1 MPAIQIAR
9 LRAQM
14 VQLMALYPQPTQF
27 LRALHDL
34 LDFYTDHTYRP
45 GQAGKI
51 QPLLPHYKV
60 PLPVIRQIEIELA
73 RLCAQD
79 PQAGLDLA
87 DALWMDTYFEPRV
100 LAVYLLSL
108 APVSPPEPV
117 LQRLSTWAR
126 PEEDQQVL
134 KVLITRGAARLMR
147 EQTDCWSN
155 LVKIW
160 LTNERPVVQS
170 MGLHALLSIVEEE
183 NFQNLPVIFQLIS
196 PSMHRL
202 PANLQSDLLAVLQ
215 ALARRSPAETAYFLR
230 QILTLVSDP
239 LIPRLIR
246 RCLPSFSPETQVGLR
261 AALKSREG

>member
-1 MPAIQIAR
+1 MPTIQIAR

-14 VQLMALYPQPTQF
+14 AQLMALYYQPAQF
-27 LRALHDL
+27 LRSLHDL
-34 LDFYTDHTYRP
+34 LDFYTDYTYRP

-60 PLPVIRQIEIELA
+60 PPPVIRQIEIELTG
-73 RLCAQD
+73 LCTQD

-87 DALWMDTYFEPRV
+87 DTLWMDSYFEPRL
-100 LAVYLLSL
+100 LAVFLLNL
-108 APVSPPEPV
+108 ASVSPPEPV

-134 KVLITRGAARLMR
+134 RALITRGAGRLMR
-147 EQTDCWSN
+147 EQPDYWSG
-155 LVKIW
+155 LVKGW
-160 LTNERPVVQS
+160 LTNERPSVQS
-170 MGLHALLSIVEEE
+170 MGLHALLAIVEDE
-183 NFQNLPVIFQLIS
+183 NFQNLPVIFHLIS
-196 PSMHRL
+196 PSLHGL
-202 PANLQSDLLAVLQ
+202 PTNLQTDLLAVLQ

-239 LIPRLIR
+239 QIPRLVR
-246 RCLPSFSPETQVGLR
+246 RCLPIFSPETQAGLR

>member
-9 LRAQM
+9 LRTQM
-14 VQLMALYPQPTQF
+14 AQLMALYHQPAQF
-27 LRALHDL
+27 LRGLHDL
-34 LDFYTDHTYRP
+34 LDFYTDRTYRP

-60 PLPVIRQIEIELA
+60 PLPVIRQIETELA
-73 RLCAQD
+73 GLCTQD

-87 DALWMDTYFEPRV
+87 DTLWMDSYFEPRL
-100 LAVYLLSL
+100 LAIYLLSL
-108 APVSPPEPV
+108 EPVSLPEPV
-117 LQRLSTWAR
+117 LQRLSAWAR

-134 KVLITRGAARLMR
+134 KVLITRGAGRLMR
-147 EQTDCWSN
+147 EQTDCWSD
-155 LVKIW
+155 LVKGW
-160 LTNERPVVQS
+160 LADERPAVQS
-170 MGLHALLSIVEEE
+170 MGLHALLAIVEDE
-183 NFQNLPVIFQLIS
+183 NFQNLPVIFHLIS
-196 PSMHRL
+196 PSMHGL
-202 PANLQSDLLAVLQ
+202 PANLQSGLLAVLQ

-246 RCLPSFSPETQVGLR
+246 RCLPNFSPETQAGLR

>member
-14 VQLMALYPQPTQF
+14 VQLMALYHQPAQF
-27 LRALHDL
+27 LRCLHDQ

-60 PLPVIRQIEIELA
+60 PPPVIRQIEIELA
-73 RLCAQD
+73 GLCTQD

-87 DALWMDTYFEPRV
+87 DTLWMDPYFEPRL
-100 LAVYLLSL
+100 LAIYLISL

-117 LQRLSTWAR
+117 LQRLSAWAR
-126 PEEDQQVL
+126 PEEDRQVL
-134 KVLITRGAARLMR
+134 RVLITRGAGRLMR
-147 EQTDCWSN
+147 EQPDCWSG
-155 LVKIW
+155 LVKGW
-160 LTNERPVVQS
+160 LTNERPAAQS
-170 MGLHALLSIVEEE
+170 MGLHALLAIVEDES
-183 NFQNLPVIFQLIS
+183 FQNLPVIFHLIS
-196 PSMHRL
+196 PSMHGL
-202 PANLQSDLLAVLQ
+202 PANLQADLLAVLQ

-230 QILTLVSDP
+230 QIMTLVSDP
-239 LIPRLIR
+239 LIPRLVR
-246 RCLPSFSPETQVGLR
+246 HCLPIFSPETQASLR